1 MTRTLS
7 DVSLA
12 ALPAEADAFILC
24 GGACA
29 PFGLP
34 HAVANAA
41 DFADGFAYVASSS
54 LIVARDEDEDE
65 DFELEE
71 DDDDFGDD
79 DFADEDAEEEEE
91 EEDEDEDEDD
101 FDDDLDEDE

>member
-34 HAVANAA
+34 HAVATAA
-41 DFADGFAYVASSS
+41 DFADGFA
-54 LIVARDEDEDE
+54 
-65 DFELEE
+65 
-71 DDDDFGDD
+71 
-79 DFADEDAEEEEE
+79 
-91 EEDEDEDEDD
+91 
-101 FDDDLDEDE
+101 